1 MTPAKSP
8 PPHGRD
14 TPRTPDGDLFVVCGA
29 DALTYRLAEE
39 LSQRYGARVT
49 VVMTPMQQRTGR
61 DFSDL
66 AGVRVMAADRLDD
79 DAFLAAGIREAAG
92 LALTDQDDVGN
103 IHAAMRAEELNGR
116 LRIVIRMFN
125 LSLGLRVRQLF
136 RDCAVISD
144 SAIAAPAFVQAA
156 LGDGAPAYFRLFG
169 RTFYAAQRTD
179 VAERDV
185 VCGLARTLADGTP
198 EILPDYGADVV
209 LALAHG
215 ERPINGEPRP
225 VRPPKPWSLPSL
237 VRFLRRAVSRSLRIA
252 LGVAFVL
259 LVGGGVSLTLSSG
272 TGTWEGI
279 YQTLITAFS
288 GADASHSPAVQ
299 ISQIV
304 VTVAGMA
311 LVPLLT
317 AAVVEGLV
325 NTKLALTSGKL
336 LTPHEGHVV
345 VVGLGNVGTR
355 VIRSLRDLGIPV
367 VAIDK
372 SEQARGVALAREL
385 EIPLI
390 IGDASREETLRTASI
405 GTCAAL
411 VVVSTDDV
419 VNLEAALH
427 ARALRPGL
435 KVVLRLFDTD
445 FAERL
450 QRTFD
455 IATSRSVSSIAAPA
469 FVASLL
475 EREVLATIPIGRRV
489 LLVAELPV
497 GPGSALDGAAV
508 SAAAGTGDSRVL
520 AVGGLGEPRPT
531 WSPPAEQRLRPHDR
545 ITVVASRA
553 GLGRLLQMAA
563 APEDQVAVSR

>member
-1 MTPAKSP
+1 MAPSKSP
-8 PPHGRD
+8 PPHARD

-39 LSQRYGARVT
+39 LSQRYAARVT
-49 VVMTPMQQRTGR
+49 VLMTPTQRRTGR

-66 AGVRVMAADRLDD
+66 DGVRVIAVDRLDD
-79 DAFLAAGIREAAG
+79 DAFLTAGIREATG
-92 LALTDQDDVGN
+92 LALADQDDVGN
-103 IHAAMRAEELNGR
+103 IHAAMRAEDLNGR

-156 LGDGAPAYFRLFG
+156 LGDGAPVSFRLNG
-169 RTFYAAQRTD
+169 RTFHVAQRGD
-179 VAERDV
+179 VPPKDV
-185 VCGLARTLADGTP
+185 VCDLARTLADGTP
-198 EILPDYGADVV
+198 EILPDGGADVV
-209 LALAHG
+209 LAVAHG
-215 ERPINGEPRP
+215 ERALIGEPRP
-225 VRPPKPWSLPSL
+225 VRPPRPWSLPSV

-252 LGVAFVL
+252 LGVAFTL
-259 LVGGGVSLTLSSG
+259 LVAGGVSLTVSSG
-272 TGTWEGI
+272 ASTWEGI

-288 GADASHSPAVQ
+288 GADASHSTAVQ

-325 NTKLALTSGKL
+325 NTKLALTTGKL
-336 LTPHEGHVV
+336 LTSYDGHVV

-355 VIRSLRDLGIPV
+355 VVRSLRDLGVPV
-367 VAIDK
+367 VAIDR
-372 SEQARGVALAREL
+372 SEDARGVAIAREL
-385 EIPLI
+385 EIPVV

-405 GTCAAL
+405 GTCSAL

-435 KVVLRLFDTD
+435 KVVLRLFDSD

-497 GPGSALDGAAV
+497 GPGSVLDGAALSV
-508 SAAAGTGDSRVL
+508 AAGAGNSRVL
-520 AVGGLGEPRPT
+520 AVGALGEPRPT
-531 WSPPAEQRLRPHDR
+531 WAPAGEHRLRPHDR
-545 ITVVASRA
+545 LTVVASRA
-553 GLGRLLQMAA
+553 GLSRLLRMAA
-563 APEDQVAVSR
+563 APDEPVAATR